1 MVRRHFYIRKQGLE
15 NCKKLYHQYEISLW
29 DTAGIEKFRTNMNI
43 TKQIKFADVV
53 FLCFDVKE
61 VSSFN
66 NLKDNFYKEIVSVV
80 PSYKTKILLG
90 MKSDSGEINFYD
102 VIKDFIIK
110 ENLFYAETSIYFDDS
125 YVYKMS
131 YFNEIIDEE
140 KNKLKNDGNFNLEEG
155 NFFLR
160 AGVNVIIDLAIGI
173 VANFQS
179 KNTGLESYSTTNFYT
194 KSITLS
200 DSSIKNSCCRCMK

>member
-1 MVRRHFYIRKQGLE
+1 
-15 NCKKLYHQYEISLW
+15 
-29 DTAGIEKFRTNMNI
+29 MNI

-66 NLKDNFYKEIVSVV
+66 NLKDYFYKEIISIV

-90 MKSDSGEINFYD
+90 MKSNSGEITFYD
-102 VIKDFIIK
+102 LIKDFIIK
-110 ENLFYAETSIYFDDS
+110 ENLFYAETSIYFDDN

-131 YFNEIIDEE
+131 LSEEIKDQE
-140 KNKLKNDGNFNLEEG
+140 KNKLEGVGNFNLEEG

-160 AGVNVIIDLAIGI
+160 AGVNIIIDMAISI
-173 VANFQS
+173 VANLNS
-179 KNTGLESYSTTNFYT
+179 KNTGIESYSTTNVYT

-200 DSSIKNSCCRCMK
+200 DSSIKNSCCRCLK

>member
-1 MVRRHFYIRKQGLE
+1 
-15 NCKKLYHQYEISLW
+15 LW

-66 NLKDNFYKEIVSVV
+66 NLKDNFYKEIVSII

-90 MKSDSGEINFYD
+90 MKSDSSEINFYD
-102 VIKDFIIK
+102 VIKDFIMK
-110 ENLFYAETSIYFDDS
+110 ENLFYAETSIYFDDN